1 MTPVYVEGF
10 EHGVISASG
19 GGLFSAV
26 TNAPTADATIKRT
39 GGYSMRCY
47 KTAAAA
53 CFVSLPTQPA
63 SQTYEVGRFYVRVD
77 AAPSAATGL
86 LRWDTAGAV
95 SFYIGL
101 STARVINASIVGGT
115 QQNGPTLELN
125 TWYRIDFRLYCGGAT
140 YTIDWQVEGSAQT
153 QATLGS
159 QAASTFSTTTTRVG
173 SSSSCTHDFYFDDVV
188 ISNTTGDYPIGPGGV
203 VGLSPNAAGASNLST
218 GIEDN
223 GSVDV
228 DDTTNPAN
236 IELDDVPF
244 NGADYIKQVGVASTN
259 YAAVAFADTA
269 ETTIHGAQAFL
280 AYTSAAASP
289 ANSASAKIYDEDGV
303 ETDIFTGDM
312 SESSAFYKSAICRT
326 PTGGWDTAAVNA
338 LQGRVGYATDYAP
351 VPYWQCLMIQVAYGT
366 GGESHSGSSSVS
378 GGGAIEAT
386 GTKGG
391 KGSSTISA
399 LGAIATLGF
408 AAMFGLSS
416 ISGGGAIATTG
427 QKSATGISSISAG
440 GEIVATGGRTI
451 FGSSSVSGGGV
462 IVATGLKD
470 ARAPTSIAGGGAL
483 AGAGTKSTT
492 GTSEISAGPGA
503 EATGTK
509 TALGVSVVSGGGAI
523 ESSGT
528 SEEAEEYSGASE
540 VYGGGAVVSLG
551 EKNGKGTSLVSGA
564 GAQEATG
571 RKSTTGASV
580 VSNGGAILAL
590 GSKSALGASEVTG
603 GGAIT
608 SEGHQVTFEE
618 HSGASI
624 VSGGGVIES
633 YGVKGIWQ
641 TDAILPTPS
650 GRTVTAEDSKRTVA
664 ANSSG
669 RTVTVN
675 RRRTWN

>member
-1 MTPVYVEGF
+1 MTPIWIEGF
-10 EHGVISASG
+10 EHGVLSTSG
-19 GGLFSAV
+19 AGIVNALTG
-26 TNAPTADATIKRT
+26 APTIDSTIKRT
-39 GGYSMRCY
+39 GGYSCRFY
-47 KTAAAA
+47 KTVAATCYFGKTIAA
-53 CFVSLPTQPA
+53 SPT
-63 SQTYEVGRFYVRVD
+63 YLVGRVYFYFTTLP
-77 AAPSAATGL
+77 AANTLLLKAITAAGGYP
-86 LRWDTAGAV
+86 RIDFVQASGRIAM
-95 SFYIGL
+95 SIGGVGQQLGPVL
-101 STARVINASIVGGT
+101 STG
-115 QQNGPTLELN
+115 Q
-125 TWYRIDFRLYCGGAT
+125 WYRIDFRMYCGGAT
-140 YTIDWQVEGSAQT
+140 RTIDWAIDGVDQT
-153 QATLGS
+153 QVSTAV
-159 QAASTFSTTTTRVG
+159 AASTFVSLNIGSEVSTTF
-173 SSSSCTHDFYFDDVV
+173 DFYVDDIVL
-188 ISNTTGDYPIGPGGV
+188 STTTGDYPIGAGGV
-203 VGLSPNAAGASNLST
+203 VGLSPNAAGASNLDT
-218 GIEDN
+218 NIEDD

-228 DDTTNPAN
+228 NDTTNPAN

-244 NGADYIKQVGVASTN
+244 NGSDYIKQIGGASTL
-259 YAAVAFADTA
+259 YGAVAFADTA

-303 ETDIFTGDM
+303 ETAIFTGDM
-312 SESSAFYKSAICRT
+312 SESSAFYKSVICRT

-351 VPYWQCLMIQVAYGT
+351 VPYWQGLMIQVAYGT
-366 GGESHSGSSSVS
+366 AAGESYSGSSSVS

-451 FGSSSVSGGGV
+451 FGSSSVSGGGA

-470 ARAPTSIAGGGAL
+470 ARAPTSIAGGGEL
-483 AGAGTKSTT
+483 AGSGTKSTA
-492 GTSEISAGPGA
+492 GASGISAGAGV
-503 EATGTK
+503 ETTGK
-509 TALGVSVVSGGGAI
+509 KSAFGISEVSGGGSI

-540 VYGGGAVVSLG
+540 VYGGGAIVSLG

-580 VSNGGAILAL
+580 VSAGGAVLAL
-590 GSKSALGASEVTG
+590 GSKSASGASSLSG
-603 GGAIT
+603 GGAIA
-608 SEGHQVTFEE
+608 SEGHQVTVEE
-618 HSGASI
+618 HSGTSI
-624 VSGGGVIES
+624 ISGGGVIES
-633 YGVKGIWQ
+633 YGVKGPWI
-641 TDAILPTPS
+641 TDCAIPRAAERTIEITPTVRS
-650 GRTVTAEDSKRTVA
+650 KYAKSSKR
-664 ANSSG
+664 S
-669 RTVTVN
+669 VTVK